1 MSKAHKRKILWIL
14 LFSAALIFYV
24 RTVPQVSL
32 SERAIVVG
40 LGIDYEAEKGY
51 TLTAQIINPIKQGQT
66 GGASDSYGIVDATAD
81 TLAVAIG
88 LISEKTGLTVSLSQC
103 NVLILGKSLLQ
114 TDIFPSVNYLVQT
127 FQIPEQAILSATDTT
142 AGELLRAKP
151 VLTSISSFYLQQ
163 TLTTLEENETVLT
176 TDIKDFAGKYLAEN
190 GAPTMAFITLRDLPA
205 EDSGGQTA
213 ESGGQEKYT
222 EFQYEKSVIFSEGK
236 LPFVLSADD
245 TESINFVLHK
255 LKEGGETVVVDGR
268 TYTVTLTNK
277 KYSDKAELIDGR
289 LRYKAKLKMKYYVS
303 EVKNLGGY
311 VSVEDIPDETIGKIE
326 AAVKAQIEE
335 KILATYDKCK
345 AGGYDVYGI
354 YGAAYAAEGVKWKKI
369 AAANYFD
376 IIDFIINADVKVT
389 RK

>member
-1 MSKAHKRKILWIL
+1 M
-14 LFSAALIFYV
+14 
-24 RTVPQVSL
+24 PQVSL

-255 LKEGGETVVVDGR
+255 LKEGGEAVVVDGR

-289 LRYKAKLKMKYYVS
+289 LRYKAKLKMKY
-303 EVKNLGGY
+303 
-311 VSVEDIPDETIGKIE
+311 
-326 AAVKAQIEE
+326 
-335 KILATYDKCK
+335 
-345 AGGYDVYGI
+345 
-354 YGAAYAAEGVKWKKI
+354 
-369 AAANYFD
+369 
-376 IIDFIINADVKVT
+376 
-389 RK
+389 